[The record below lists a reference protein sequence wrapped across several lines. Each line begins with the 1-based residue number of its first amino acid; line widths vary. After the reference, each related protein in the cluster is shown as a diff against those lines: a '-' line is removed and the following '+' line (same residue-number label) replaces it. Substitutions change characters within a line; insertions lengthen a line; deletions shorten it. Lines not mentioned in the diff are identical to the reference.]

1 LNPFT
6 ALHVRVYRMSGG
18 RIAGSFRGARV
29 LLLTTIGRRTRKRRT
44 TPLFH
49 VEDGQN
55 KVVIASNGGRDKD
68 PSWWS
73 NLKRNPD
80 AEIQVGSETEKVRAR
95 KASTQE
101 KKRLWPMLTKV
112 YPTYDDYQRKTN
124 REISL
129 VILEPMPLTAS

>member
-1 LNPFT
+1 
-6 ALHVRVYRMSGG
+6 MSGG
-18 RIAGSFRGARV
+18 RIAGSFKGARV
-29 LLLTTIGRRTRKRRT
+29 LLLTTIGQKTGKRRT

-80 AEIQVGSETEKVRAR
+80 AEVQVGRETKKFRAR
-95 KASTQE
+95 KASADE

-129 VILEPMPLTAS
+129 VILEPIPLNAS

>member
-1 LNPFT
+1 MNPFT
-6 ALHVRVYRMSGG
+6 AMHVQIYRISGG

-29 LLLTTIGRRTRKRRT
+29 LLLTTIGRRTGKRRT

-49 VEDGQN
+49 IEDGPN
-55 KVVIASNGGRDKD
+55 KVVVASNGGRDKD

-80 AEIQVGSETEKVRAR
+80 AEIQVGTETEKVRAR
-95 KASTQE
+95 KASPEE
-101 KKRLWPMLTKV
+101 KKRLWPLFTKV

-129 VILEPMPLTAS
+129 AILEPDD

>member
-1 LNPFT
+1 
-6 ALHVRVYRMSGG
+6 MSGG
-18 RIAGSFRGARV
+18 RIAGRFRGAPV
-29 LLLTTIGRRTRKRRT
+29 LLLTTIGRKTGKRRT

-49 VEDGQN
+49 VKDGQN

-80 AEIQVGSETEKVRAR
+80 AEVQVGNETEKVRAR
-95 KASTQE
+95 KASSEE
-101 KKRLWPMLTKV
+101 KKRLWLMLTKV
-112 YPTYDDYQRKTN
+112 YPTYDDYQRKTS

-129 VILEPMPLTAS
+129 VILEPTP